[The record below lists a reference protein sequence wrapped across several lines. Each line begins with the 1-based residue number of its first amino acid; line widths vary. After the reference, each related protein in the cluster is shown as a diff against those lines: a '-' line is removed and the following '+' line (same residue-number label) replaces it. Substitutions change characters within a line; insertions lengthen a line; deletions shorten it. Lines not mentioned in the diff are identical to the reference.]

1 MTNRDFAKRIAIVIL
16 AIVIVIWLVVL
27 FVDIADGGLDDSGYL
42 LLCSNLFTLATIAF
56 ATSL

>member
-1 MTNRDFAKRIAIVIL
+1 LVIGIVK
-16 AIVIVIWLVVL
+16 WLVVL

-42 LLCSNLFTLATIAF
+42 LLCSYLLTLVTIAL